1 MNKSILLPVIL
12 GIAVLACII
21 AVSTNLGA
29 LKKSIVSE
37 RYKRIDAEQKLDTA
51 IKSSILLD
59 QQLAEA
65 KRKLDGIQNII
76 SEGQNVT
83 SQLKS
88 TVEATSKEN
97 ENLKA
102 TVKKLQDD
110 LIASQKAA
118 QTAAQEV
125 AEAVAENQV
134 PAVMN

>member
-1 MNKSILLPVIL
+1 MNKSILLPAIV

-21 AVSTNLGA
+21 AVSTNLSA
-29 LKKSIVSE
+29 LKKSIGLE
-37 RYKRIDAEQKLDTA
+37 RYNRIEAERKLDA
-51 IKSSILLD
+51 AVKNSILLD
-59 QQLAEA
+59 QQLVEA
-65 KRKLDGIQNII
+65 RRKLDGIQNIL

-102 TVKKLQDD
+102 TIKKLQDE

-125 AEAVAENQV
+125 TDVVAQSQV
-134 PAVMN
+134 PAVVN

>member
-1 MNKSILLPVIL
+1 MNKGILLPAIV

-21 AVSTNLGA
+21 AVGTNLGA
-29 LKKSIVSE
+29 LKKSIVLE
-37 RYKRIDAEQKLDTA
+37 RYNRIEAERKLDAA
-51 IKSSILLD
+51 IKNSIFLD

-65 KRKLDGIQNII
+65 KRKLDGIQNIL
-76 SEGQNVT
+76 SEGQSVT

-88 TVEATSKEN
+88 TVDATSKEN

-110 LIASQKAA
+110 LAASQKAA
-118 QTAAQEV
+118 QAAAQVVTKTV
-125 AEAVAENQV
+125 AGAQM